1 MTDVKIKVLK
11 DHPDV
16 PVPGKAHPDDAGFD
30 LRAWIPT
37 TDQLELAPGERL
49 LVPTGIRFGI
59 PAGYE
64 IQIRPRS
71 GLALKKGI
79 SVVNSPGTIDAGY
92 IGPVGVILIN
102 HSDEVFRIE
111 HGDRICQAVVSV
123 VPRVTLEVADELEE
137 SLRGEGGYGS
147 TGTA

>member
-1 MTDVKIKVLK
+1 MTVNIKILK
-11 DHPDV
+11 EHPDV
-16 PVPGKAHPDDAGFD
+16 RTPAKAHPDDAGFD
-30 LRAWIPT
+30 LHAWLPT
-37 TDQLELAPGERL
+37 TDGLELAPGERT
-49 LVPTGIRFGI
+49 LVPTGLRFGI

-92 IGPVGVILIN
+92 VGPVGIILIN
-102 HSDEVFRIE
+102 HSNEVFRIE
-111 HGDRICQAVVSV
+111 HDDRICQAVVAV
-123 VPRVTLEVADELEE
+123 IPTATLEVVDALDE

-147 TGTA
+147 TGTK